1 MRQDAIQQNGHDGNE
16 DGVQSEGEDRLG
28 NNILGQLGMM
38 KQCRVFFLLREG
50 NLKKRNALMDN

>member
-16 DGVQSEGEDRLG
+16 DGVQSEGADRLG

-38 KQCRVFFLLREG
+38 KQCRVFFVKGGKFE
-50 NLKKRNALMDN
+50 KKKCTHG

>member
-38 KQCRVFFLLREG
+38 KQCRVFFC
-50 NLKKRNALMDN
+50 